1 MATVKLKKP
10 LGEARQ
16 SLEVEVDG
24 VKYIELLHPVVYG
37 ALDELAS
44 LNGLDVLI
52 HRRDMSAPKFYSS
65 LTEIRNYGHLENRYE
80 LKWVDGSIARGLWHD
95 MLCARKTSSTFRVL
109 FRSDQL
115 IDPKPPIIEWWEL
128 PRGSVVL
135 DDKGMRWVVTGTWS
149 ATDSDRRKIVRL
161 SDGVQLYDTIT
172 IDPASLKTPVGWWFN
187 RSEVRIVRVL
197 EVADRV

>member
-24 VKYIELLHPVVYG
+24 VKYIELSHPVVYG
-37 ALDELAS
+37 ALDELVG
-44 LNGLDVLI
+44 LGGLDVLI
-52 HRRDMSAPKFYSS
+52 DNQGRSVPKIYSS
-65 LTEIRNYGHLENRYE
+65 LVETRSYGHMKHRYE
-80 LKWVDGSIARGLWHD
+80 LKWFNGAISYGLWSD
-95 MLCARKTSSTFRVL
+95 MFQSDGVSPGIRILL
-109 FRSDQL
+109 RSDQL
-115 IDPKPPIIEWWEL
+115 IDPKPPAISWWEL
-128 PRGSVVL
+128 PVGSVVL

-149 ATDSDRRKIVRL
+149 ATDPDRRKIVRL

-197 EVADRV
+197 EEAGDA